1 MGEFEGLEEREHAG
15 LDELERYLSAAPIL
29 TWGEAGMEGGHPEKH
44 RMLLAGGVQ
53 VMAKPGFDAYE
64 GVVRREAAGWQV
76 ARHLGFSGLV
86 AGTVLREVPRLS
98 TGVDVLSSIQVT
110 WPDGREWLTP
120 IERLPPDEVWQAA
133 VFDAVVAHTDHG
145 NNNWFGVPHP
155 SAGREQHLRLV
166 DTGNAF
172 GTGGNAVNSSFYQH
186 HHDDVLP
193 VEVIEALGRLIDN
206 WPATL
211 QDLLGADEAARTR
224 ERAER
229 LLDSGTL
236 KVG

>member
-1 MGEFEGLEEREHAG
+1 
-15 LDELERYLSAAPIL
+15 
-29 TWGEAGMEGGHPEKH
+29 
-44 RMLLAGGVQ
+44 
-53 VMAKPGFDAYE
+53 VMAKPGFDQFE

-98 TGVDVLSSIQVT
+98 TGIDVPSSIQVT

-145 NNNWFGVPHP
+145 NNNWFGVPHAP
-155 SAGREQHLRLV
+155 AGREQHLRLV

-172 GTGGNAVNSSFYQH
+172 GIGGAAVNSTFYQH
-186 HHDDVLP
+186 HSDDVLP
-193 VEVIEALGRLIDN
+193 VELIEALGRLIDN
-206 WPATL
+206 WPAAVE
-211 QDLLGADEAARTR
+211 DLLAADEAAHIRG
-224 ERAER
+224 RAEQ

-236 KVG
+236 RVGQ